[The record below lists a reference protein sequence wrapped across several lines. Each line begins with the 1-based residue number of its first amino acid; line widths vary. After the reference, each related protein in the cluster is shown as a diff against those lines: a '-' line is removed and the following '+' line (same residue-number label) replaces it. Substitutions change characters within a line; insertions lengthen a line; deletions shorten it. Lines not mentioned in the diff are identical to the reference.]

1 MPNGTYGGVGGG
13 RKSPLPD
20 SLFKLPPA
28 EAFFVLNADCCANK
42 KERAAAH
49 AFFYAFA
56 TAPYLFSD
64 G

>member
-1 MPNGTYGGVGGG
+1 MFF
-13 RKSPLPD
+13 RKTKYERKKRVFEPALL

-42 KERAAAH
+42 KERDAAH

-56 TAPYLFSD
+56 TAPLFV
-64 G
+64 